1 MIFETEET
9 REYRHHLA
17 RWVDERLK
25 PRAEELDHS
34 GEFSFDL
41 FREIGELGYLGT
53 MYSEDAGGS
62 GLQQPYTCFTIL
74 CEELARAS
82 VGFAAGV
89 CMQGST
95 ATHTLHA
102 WGDEE
107 VKSNYFLP
115 ALRGKRLGH
124 LPSPSL
130 MPVLMRLRFEPK
142 PRRPMVGGCSTEP
155 RYSPPMGLLR
165 TSSLWWLQPIRL

>member
-115 ALRGKRLGH
+115 ALRGKGWGICHHRA
-124 LPSPSL
+124 
-130 MPVLMRLRFEPK
+130 
-142 PRRPMVGGCSTEP
+142 
-155 RYSPPMGLLR
+155 
-165 TSSLWWLQPIRL
+165 